1 MGKEGKADT
10 AEGRVKMEALLDKEP
25 RVAGGTGSWGQAQNI
40 LPQSLLEAA
49 TPPTPWSQT

>member
-10 AEGRVKMEALLDKEP
+10 AEGHVKMEALLDKEP

-40 LPQSLLEAA
+40 LPQSLLEA
-49 TPPTPWSQT
+49 PTPWSQT